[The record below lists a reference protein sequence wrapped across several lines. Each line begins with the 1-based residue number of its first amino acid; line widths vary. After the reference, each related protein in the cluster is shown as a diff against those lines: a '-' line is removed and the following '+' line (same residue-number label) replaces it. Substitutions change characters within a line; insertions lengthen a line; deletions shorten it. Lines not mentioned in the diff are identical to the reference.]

1 MFCFYSSDDSNKLK
15 VPTDDTEA
23 QEEPSGGKD
32 HKISNT
38 DTIIHMLKGN
48 IGTGILAM
56 PDAIK
61 NSGLLV
67 GNIGK
72 FGFKMKENSIDVF
85 LARPGVHGHHLHPLH
100 AHTGQH
106 LAGALQEDQPSIP
119 DLF

>member
-1 MFCFYSSDDSNKLK
+1 MIRTKKIIIHPSDEESDLLSE
-15 VPTDDTEA
+15 DGETET
-23 QEEPSGGKD
+23 D

-72 FGFKMKENSIDVF
+72 FGFEIKENSIDVF